1 MEKIVV
7 GKIEEHDVLYL
18 PERDC
23 IFCKNTVIPFNTAS
37 EISKSSLDR
46 YEVPEKNLVVKLFP
60 TTIELG
66 CLTTTRD
73 NYESIL
79 KQIKRL
85 KH

>member
-18 PERDC
+18 PEKDY
-23 IFCKNTVIPFNTAS
+23 IFCKNTVIPFNTAL
-37 EISKSSLDR
+37 EIFKSPLDR
-46 YEVPEKNLVVKLFP
+46 YEVPEKNLVAKMSP

-73 NYESIL
+73 NYSTIL